1 MTTAMMPSGV
11 ERKLGKSTR
20 EAFGLA
26 LAKLGEEYPDVVVLD
41 GDVHNSTRTEHFAK
55 KFPQRFFNVGIAE
68 ANMIGVAAGLAGT
81 GKQAWL
87 ASFATFVMSNAFDQ
101 LRMSIAFPNMDVKVV
116 GSHAGISIR

>member
-26 LAKLGEEYPDVVVLD
+26 LAKLGEQYPDIVVLD

-55 KFPQRFFNVGIAE
+55 KFPQRFYNVGIAE
-68 ANMIGVAAGLAGT
+68 SNLVGVAAGMAGA
-81 GKQAWL
+81 GKRAWL
-87 ASFATFVMSNAFDQ
+87 ASFACFVMCNAYD
-101 LRMSIAFPNMDVKVV
+101 
-116 GSHAGISIR
+116 